1 MCLWIKK
8 IIKSSSIEEYKTT
21 IYKVLWDTWY
31 ILTYNVFVSHLK
43 RGFANEMKNIK
54 ICFDK
59 VDACEMTWYRYTRK
73 KHEQMAM

>member
-1 MCLWIKK
+1 M
-8 IIKSSSIEEYKTT
+8 
-21 IYKVLWDTWY
+21 
-31 ILTYNVFVSHLK
+31 FVSHLK

-59 VDACEMTWYRYTRK
+59 VDTCEMTWYRYTRK